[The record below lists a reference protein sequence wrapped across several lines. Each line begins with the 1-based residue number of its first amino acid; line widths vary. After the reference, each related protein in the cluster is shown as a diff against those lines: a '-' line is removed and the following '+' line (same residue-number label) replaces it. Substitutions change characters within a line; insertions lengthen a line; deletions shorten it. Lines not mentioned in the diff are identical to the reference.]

1 LARSLLLASFVKKPE
16 LYEAIDQV
24 STTLNLNKDSIFV
37 FINEDIDGEYILT
50 YNLNPEFANIKF
62 TTIWK
67 NTISVH
73 RKKHTNTLYSLNA
86 MNELIKSKCGGILN
100 KSYQINWSQYEN
112 SFLIIKNG
120 RLKTLPL
127 RLVKINQ

>member
-1 LARSLLLASFVKKPE
+1 MARSLLLASFVDKSE
-16 LYEAIDQV
+16 LYLAMEQI
-24 STTLNLNKDSIFV
+24 SKTININKDSIFV
-37 FINEDIDGEYILT
+37 FVNEDDPAEYILT
-50 YNLNPEFANIKF
+50 YNMNPEFANVKF
-62 TTIWK
+62 ATIWK

-86 MNELIKSKCGGILN
+86 MNEFIKSKCGGNLN
-100 KSYQINWSQYEN
+100 RDYQIDWSKFEN
-112 SFLIIKNG
+112 QFMIIKNQ